1 MRRRLIQ
8 STLAVVLVVI
18 AVFGV
23 SLVIVETRTIGA
35 SAQER
40 VDLEALRLASIVDS
54 RILGDE
60 QINAEILEDQVTDQR
75 YARVAIPGRDPIEVG
90 TKPTGEVIQSKEA
103 VGEEGETVVVE
114 EPRSSITREV
124 GRTFLIIG
132 AVALLAVI
140 AAVLLAVRQ
149 ANRLASPLTDLA
161 ETAERL
167 GSGDPRPRHKRYG
180 VPELDRVADVLDSS
194 AERIARML
202 TAERRLAA
210 DASHQLR
217 TPLTA
222 LSMRLEEITLT
233 DDPDTVKEEAT
244 IALGQVERLTDVV
257 QRLLTNSRDP
267 RTGSAVTFDLDEV
280 INQQLAE
287 WRPAYRSVG
296 RAIVSSGKRHL
307 QAVGTPG
314 AVAQVLAALIENSL
328 MHGGG
333 TVALRTRVTGNQA
346 VVEVTDEGEESP
358 PSSAPGSSSGPS
370 VAKTRPVSASLWP
383 VIWRRRT
390 ADGSKCSRRSRRSSA
405 CSCPV
410 RRRSGRQRG
419 RSRRRFDSRSAK
431 NAREL
436 PGRTVLRQ
444 EGLRRQERFGT
455 GHGLAGRERTEHP
468 GAVGPEA
475 EQGRDTDAEEL
486 EEVALQGAVEVE
498 AVRGDVQ
505 NAVLDHQADG
515 AEQQEEREF
524 LGAAALVAVAVGEIA
539 EAYVVGDDRH
549 HRGDHTGPH
558 DLQIRGAADEVE
570 DEKIDPQPQAA
581 DHPELGELPCQPVDT
596 LAYHAARRGM
606 CPA

>member
-18 AVFGV
+18 AVFGL
-23 SLVIVETRTIGA
+23 SLVIVETRTISN

-40 VDLEALRLASIVDS
+40 VESEALRLASIIDS
-54 RILGDE
+54 RVLAE
-60 QINAEILEDQVTDQR
+60 EKVNANVLRNPVGKDQYVLITM
-75 YARVAIPGRDPIEVG
+75 PGKAPIEIG
-90 TKPTGEVIQSKEA
+90 TKPQGDVIHSTQH
-103 VGEEGETVVVE
+103 GEEGETVTVQ
-114 EPRSSITREV
+114 EPRSSVTREV
-124 GRTFLIIG
+124 GRTLLIIG
-132 AVALLAVI
+132 LVALLAVV

-194 AERIARML
+194 AERIGRML

-233 DDPDTVKEEAT
+233 DDPDTVKEEANV
-244 IALGQVERLTDVV
+244 ALTQVERLTDVV
-257 QRLLTNSRDP
+257 ERLLTNSRDP

-280 INQQLAE
+280 IQQQLAE

-346 VVEVTDEGEESP
+346 VIEITDEG
-358 PSSAPGSSSGPS
+358 PGVPADLGARIFERTISGRNS
-370 VAKTRPVSASLWP
+370 TGIGLAVARDLAE
-383 VIWRRRT
+383 
-390 ADGSKCSRRSRRSSA
+390 ADGGRLELLQAQPPVFGLFLSRTPPTRK
-405 CSCPV
+405 PDEPHPTV
-410 RRRSGRQRG
+410 R
-419 RSRRRFDSRSAK
+419 
-431 NAREL
+431 
-436 PGRTVLRQ
+436 
-444 EGLRRQERFGT
+444 
-455 GHGLAGRERTEHP
+455 
-468 GAVGPEA
+468 
-475 EQGRDTDAEEL
+475 
-486 EEVALQGAVEVE
+486 
-498 AVRGDVQ
+498 
-505 NAVLDHQADG
+505 
-515 AEQQEEREF
+515 
-524 LGAAALVAVAVGEIA
+524 
-539 EAYVVGDDRH
+539 
-549 HRGDHTGPH
+549 
-558 DLQIRGAADEVE
+558 
-570 DEKIDPQPQAA
+570 
-581 DHPELGELPCQPVDT
+581 
-596 LAYHAARRGM
+596 
-606 CPA
+606 

>member
-23 SLVIVETRTIGA
+23 SLVIVETRTISN

-40 VDLEALRLASIVDS
+40 VDSEALRLASIVDS
-54 RILGDE
+54 RILG
-60 QINAEILEDQVTDQR
+60 AEIVDSEVLRTQVTEDR
-75 YARVAIPGRDPIEVG
+75 YAEIRIPGDPVIEVG
-90 TKPTGEVIQSKEA
+90 TKPTGDVIHSTAK
-103 VGEEGETVVVE
+103 GEEGETVTVV
-114 EPRSSITREV
+114 EPRSNVTREV
-124 GRTFLIIG
+124 GRTLLIIG
-132 AVALLAVI
+132 AVALLAVV

-167 GSGDPRPRHKRYG
+167 GSGDPRPRHKRYS

-244 IALGQVERLTDVV
+244 IALTQVERLTDVV
-257 QRLLTNSRDP
+257 ERLLTNARDP
-267 RTGSAVTFDLDEV
+267 RTGSAVSFDLDEV
-280 INQQLAE
+280 IQQQLAE
-287 WRPAYRSVG
+287 WRPAYRSAG

-346 VVEVTDEGEESP
+346 VVEVTDEG
-358 PSSAPGSSSGPS
+358 PGVPTDLGARIFERTISGRNS
-370 VAKTRPVSASLWP
+370 TGIGLAVARDLAE
-383 VIWRRRT
+383 
-390 ADGSKCSRRSRRSSA
+390 ADGGRLEMLQLQPPVFGLFLSRTPPTKR
-405 CSCPV
+405 
-410 RRRSGRQRG
+410 
-419 RSRRRFDSRSAK
+419 
-431 NAREL
+431 L
-436 PGRTVLRQ
+436 P
-444 EGLRRQERFGT
+444 
-455 GHGLAGRERTEHP
+455 A
-468 GAVGPEA
+468 
-475 EQGRDTDAEEL
+475 
-486 EEVALQGAVEVE
+486 
-498 AVRGDVQ
+498 
-505 NAVLDHQADG
+505 
-515 AEQQEEREF
+515 
-524 LGAAALVAVAVGEIA
+524 
-539 EAYVVGDDRH
+539 
-549 HRGDHTGPH
+549 
-558 DLQIRGAADEVE
+558 E
-570 DEKIDPQPQAA
+570 DEEPT
-581 DHPELGELPCQPVDT
+581 V
-596 LAYHAARRGM
+596 R
-606 CPA
+606 